1 MFRTLLPPELRPAN
15 QTHKESCCCYLCV
28 LASNYQSARSR
39 FSLPVK
45 KKLELETKKYELM
58 DGVLPRNVTKA
69 KGLALA
75 RLFTYTQDAFKEG
88 LPKFPKPKDFV
99 YTLQCPVPASLA
111 GTGITKLD
119 CALGIC
125 PRCPKFKLPEAED
138 GNEDLIR
145 WHDFKR
151 LPTCTKCGALREGTV
166 ACYKCPTRF
175 KNKKQHGKIRTRL
188 HLCFDEQPFSSGFIP
203 LYKDLFK
210 KYKYHRW
217 KFLVLGKKRTVDMKI
232 DSLQV
237 GDVSLQHD
245 FTEAHTI
252 VHNCEVS
259 ALIFFS
265 IVAGF
270 LLIYCY

>member
-1 MFRTLLPPELRPAN
+1 
-15 QTHKESCCCYLCV
+15 
-28 LASNYQSARSR
+28 
-39 FSLPVK
+39 
-45 KKLELETKKYELM
+45 M
-58 DGVLPRNVTKA
+58 DGVLPRNVTRA

-75 RLFTYTQDAFKEG
+75 RLFTYTQEAFKEG

-99 YTLQCPVPASLA
+99 YSLQCEVPASLA

-125 PRCPKFKLPEAED
+125 PSCPKFKLPEAED

-259 ALIFFS
+259 VL
-265 IVAGF
+265 
-270 LLIYCY
+270 